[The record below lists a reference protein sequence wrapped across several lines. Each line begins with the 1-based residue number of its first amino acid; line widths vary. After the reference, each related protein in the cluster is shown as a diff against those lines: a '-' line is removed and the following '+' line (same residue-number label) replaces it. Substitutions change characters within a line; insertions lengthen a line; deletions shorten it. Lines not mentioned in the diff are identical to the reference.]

1 MKQENSFLLNT
12 WLVDAFILISITI
25 ALWSAYNLLQTGE
38 KRTQPKVSVLVED
51 SSSERWT
58 SFRLGLDQAAAEYGA
73 DVTYIT
79 STGFSSAEEQKGLI
93 SQEAAAGTNAMILSL
108 YDSEATESVPDT
120 MKIVF
125 VETDG
130 IRDSGEGMAAVIPSG
145 RKMGEALG
153 EMMLEGL
160 TETIES
166 AGGSTTVFQTSD
178 EDLASVMFQAEK
190 SDLIAVLEDP
200 LLVQAAGIA
209 VSENLGSG
217 VLYGIGCSPSNI
229 SYLERGVISG
239 MVVPNEFSM
248 GYQSLA
254 QLSRFISND
263 LPAMKDIEIG
273 FTCVRT
279 AEVHDPENEKL
290 LFPEIR

>member
-79 STGFSSAEEQKGLI
+79 STGFSSSEEQKGLI

-130 IRDSGEGMAAVIPSG
+130 IRDIVEGTAAVH
-145 RKMGEALG
+145 K
-153 EMMLEGL
+153 GL
-160 TETIES
+160 
-166 AGGSTTVFQTSD
+166 V
-178 EDLASVMFQAEK
+178 
-190 SDLIAVLEDP
+190 
-200 LLVQAAGIA
+200 
-209 VSENLGSG
+209 
-217 VLYGIGCSPSNI
+217 
-229 SYLERGVISG
+229 
-239 MVVPNEFSM
+239 
-248 GYQSLA
+248 
-254 QLSRFISND
+254 
-263 LPAMKDIEIG
+263 
-273 FTCVRT
+273 
-279 AEVHDPENEKL
+279 
-290 LFPEIR
+290 